1 MCLVS
6 WWFMD
11 MFSLVVYGYMCF
23 AVVYANM
30 FSFVVVYG
38 YL

>member
-1 MCLVS
+1 MFCGGLCMCLVS

-23 AVVYANM
+23 AVVYAY
-30 FSFVVVYG
+30 V
-38 YL
+38 